1 MESSPD
7 QCKSQ
12 EMCAKSFERKPKMLD
27 NFNND
32 DLITWRNVCKQ
43 CKTWEKQ
50 IDKDLLPMTWDPF

>member
-1 MESSPD
+1 
-7 QCKSQ
+7 
-12 EMCAKSFERKPKMLD
+12 MLD
-27 NFNND
+27 NFDND